1 MKIYSKIVW
10 DKDFNIIEEV
20 SSEYKGPVAMMM
32 CSSPPPPPPPPP
44 TPPPP
49 PPPSPTPPPAPAR
62 GVGKRKA
69 ASQAGRGVLITRRT
83 ALGVSGEADDLGTRQ
98 SLLQPTTTV
107 ATAARN
113 VLRLLGGGY

>member
-10 DKDFNIIEEV
+10 DKDFNILEEV

-32 CSSPPPPPPPPP
+32 CSS
-44 TPPPP
+44 
-49 PPPSPTPPPAPAR
+49 PPPAPAR